1 MKAALLLTGS
11 ELLTGLRADS
21 LVQPFTAMLKS
32 KGINVAEV
40 RIIPDSPN
48 VLFSTVV
55 DLIKKADMIV
65 VTGGLGDTPD
75 DTTRLALGM
84 LCESVGPKD
93 VSKGYIDNP
102 VGLAKGIDVDVYGG
116 RVIFLPGVP
125 KEANVM
131 LKNVL
136 ESLPDHLSETAVIPV
151 FGLRENEVVK
161 YIGSLADKC
170 SFLPKDMELKI
181 IAPMDLERDIR
192 QKLGRYALEGHDI
205 SSCLGLLLKKRGL
218 TFASA
223 ESCTGGLIGHLVTQ
237 EPGSSEYFK
246 GAIVAYSNDIK
257 TDVLGVSAR
266 DIEDHGAVSGEVAEG
281 MLRGA
286 LKATGAD
293 VGVATTG
300 IAGPSGGTQSKPV
313 GTVWIA
319 AGSLDDHIKR
329 CFHFKFGRQ
338 RNKMIT
344 AKAALFMLRT
354 FIYDKNIYSRSYS

>member
-40 RIIPDSPN
+40 RIIPDSPD
-48 VLFSTVV
+48 VLSSTVT
-55 DLIKKADMIV
+55 DLIKKANMII

-75 DTTRLALGM
+75 DTTRLALDM
-84 LCESVGPKD
+84 LCESMGPKEA
-93 VSKGYIDNP
+93 SKGYIDNP
-102 VGLAKGIDVDVYGG
+102 VGLAKGIDVDVEGV

-136 ESLPDHLSETAVIPV
+136 ESLPDHLSEEAVIPV
-151 FGLRENEVVK
+151 FGLRENEVVE
-161 YIGSLADKC
+161 YIDSLADKC
-170 SFLPKDMELKI
+170 SFLPKDMEVKI
-181 IAPMDLERDIR
+181 IAPMDSEQDIR
-192 QKLGRYALEGHDI
+192 RKLGRYALEGHDI

-257 TDVLGVSAR
+257 INVLGVSAR
-266 DIEDHGAVSGEVAEG
+266 DIEHHGAVSGEVVEG
-281 MLRGA
+281 MLLGA

-344 AKAALFMLRT
+344 AKVSLFMLRT
-354 FIYDKNIYSRSYS
+354 FIYDKDIYSRSSS

>member
-1 MKAALLLTGS
+1 MKAALLLIGS
-11 ELLTGLRADS
+11 ELLTGLRADC

-32 KGINVAEV
+32 KGIDVVEV
-40 RIIPDSPN
+40 RIIPDSPDM
-48 VLFSTVV
+48 LSSAII

-75 DTTRLALGM
+75 DTTRFALDM
-84 LCESVGPKD
+84 LCESMDPKG
-93 VSKGYIDNP
+93 VSKGYIDNH
-102 VGLAKGIDVDVYGG
+102 VGLAKGIDADVYGV

-125 KEANVM
+125 KEASVM
-131 LKNVL
+131 LKDVL
-136 ESLPDHLSETAVIPV
+136 DSLPDHLSEEVVIPA

-170 SFLPKDMELKI
+170 SFLPKDMEVKI
-181 IAPMDLERDIR
+181 IAPRDLEQDIR
-192 QKLGRYALEGHDI
+192 QKLGRYALEGHDL
-205 SSCLGLLLKKRGL
+205 SSCLGLLLKRRGL

-237 EPGSSEYFK
+237 EPGSSEYYK

-257 TDVLGVSAR
+257 IDVLGVSAG

-281 MLRGA
+281 MLLGV

-313 GTVWIA
+313 GTVWIS

-329 CFHFKFGRQ
+329 LFRFKFGRQ

-344 AKAALFMLRT
+344 AKASLFMLRT
-354 FIYDKNIYSRSYS
+354 FIYDKDIYRCSHS